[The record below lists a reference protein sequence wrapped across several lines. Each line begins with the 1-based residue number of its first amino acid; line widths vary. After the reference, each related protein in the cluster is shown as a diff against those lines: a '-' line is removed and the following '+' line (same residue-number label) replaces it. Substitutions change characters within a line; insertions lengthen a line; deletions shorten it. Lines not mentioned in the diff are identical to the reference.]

1 MVKRILVGV
10 AGTPALQAKIDCV
23 VELAKRHDAEV
34 AALAV
39 VDVERLH
46 KVGAVPLG
54 GATYAQKLAEKR
66 VANSQISCEEALAS
80 CESACRS
87 ANVPIRL
94 IRQEG
99 DPLQVLA
106 AVWRYYD
113 LCVLGARGWFDYDVV
128 PEPHAALLKLVSAG
142 VRPVLAVTEGMRPP
156 KKALI
161 AYNGSI
167 ESARAMKRFL
177 QMSLWP
183 DMHAHIA
190 CVNPPKVQ
198 EDAQSMLEEAASFA
212 RAHGYETSVAQIEG
226 VPWSA
231 LMNQAAEIDADIIV
245 LGSSA
250 RRVLLTR
257 RFGKNV
263 LQLIQSSDRPLFLS
277 N

>member
-1 MVKRILVGV
+1 MIKQILVGV
-10 AGTPALQAKIDCV
+10 AGTPALQAKIDCAIA
-23 VELAKRHDAEV
+23 LAQRHDAEV

-46 KVGAVPLG
+46 NVGAVPLG
-54 GATYAQKLAEKR
+54 GAKYAQDLADTR
-66 VANSQISCEEALAS
+66 VRDSHVSCEEALAR
-80 CESACRS
+80 CESACQS

-106 AVWRYYD
+106 RVWRHYD

-142 VRPVLAVTEGMRPP
+142 VRPVLAVTEGMRVVRSV
-156 KKALI
+156 LI
-161 AYNGSI
+161 AYHGSV
-167 ESARAMKRFL
+167 ESARMMKRFL

-183 DMHAHIA
+183 DAHLHIV
-190 CVNPPKVQ
+190 CVGPAKTQ
-198 EDAQSMLEEAASFA
+198 EDPQRLLAEAAYLA
-212 RAHGYETSVAQIEG
+212 RAHGYGTTVAQIEG

-231 LMNQAAEIDADIIV
+231 LLDHAAEVDADMIA
-245 LGSSA
+245 LGTSG
-250 RRVLLTR
+250 RRVLLNR

-263 LQLIQSSDRPLFLS
+263 LQLIQSYDRPLFLS